1 LADCAV
7 CIIAE
12 VWGGHLP
19 IGRRR
24 LSSVYRCSAPR
35 HVADHFGGS
44 LEPIR
49 FPCSAESRRA
59 SSVFLMVHCSCLSSL
74 LAEGVKMP
82 RLQPACTRSLFWGV
96 SACNSTSLRKSEFD
110 RVNPLV
116 APAAIALTM
125 CRYCARRVYRL
136 CARTPSCAEVTSVSS
151 NGMSPVVAPG
161 LRVALDCASLGPV
174 AILAQGPD
182 CVQCVGAHRA
192 TLFAGLPRR
201 SAVGTERT
209 SPSARQCDRSRNDC
223 GPPDR
228 C

>member
-1 LADCAV
+1 MADCAV

-35 HVADHFGGS
+35 HVADHFGGG

-49 FPCSAESRRA
+49 FPLFRGVSARVFCIPDGPLFMLVFFACRGSQDA
-59 SSVFLMVHCSCLSSL
+59 SSSTGLHSQSVLGC
-74 LAEGVKMP
+74 
-82 RLQPACTRSLFWGV
+82 

-136 CARTPSCAEVTSVSS
+136 CARTPSCAEVT